1 MGRPKKTIEELDPDY
16 NPDGSRIAR
25 TYETYILKPIE
36 KLGIAYE
43 SGNASDSPSFIT
55 YSEVGTGATKKL
67 YTEGYHR
74 DIANALQTLYSHVV
88 NVRIVKATKQK
99 NAELELS
106 EIKII
111 FEQTHKEFS
120 KLWLKLTK

>member
-1 MGRPKKTIEELDPDY
+1 MVRRKKTIEDLDPDY
-16 NPDGSRIAR
+16 NPDGTRIAR
-25 TYETYILKPIE
+25 EYETYILKPIE
-36 KLGIAYE
+36 KMGIAYE
-43 SGNASDSPSFIT
+43 SGNTTDSPSFIT
-55 YSEVGTGATKKL
+55 YSEVGTGLSKKL

-74 DIANALQTLYSHVV
+74 DIANALQSLYAHVV

-99 NAELELS
+99 ASELELN
-106 EIKII
+106 EIKIV